1 MPDIKDLN
9 IKIFADGAVKSE
21 MLDMYDKPYIKGFTT
36 NPSLMRRV
44 GIDDYELFATSL
56 IKMIPDRPIS
66 FEVVSNNFD
75 TMYRQALKIASWGQN
90 VFVKILVMNTDGEPL
105 YTLIKMLSQN
115 CGVKVNVTAVMTLD
129 QVIEVIK
136 AVEGGVSSYISVF
149 AGRIA
154 DTGVDPLPLIS
165 AALDVVRP
173 VKTTELV
180 WASTREVLN
189 IFQADAIGCH
199 IITVPPN
206 ILKKLPLA
214 GKDLE
219 KYSLETV
226 QGFFNDALNAGLRI
240 RTIGG

>member
-1 MPDIKDLN
+1 MPSIKDLTV
-9 IKIFADGAVKSE
+9 KIFADGAVKSE
-21 MLDMYDKPYIKGFTT
+21 MMDMYDNPYIKGFTT
-36 NPSLMRRV
+36 NPSLMRKA
-44 GIDDYELFATSL
+44 GINDYELFATNL

-66 FEVVSNNFD
+66 FEVVSDVYD
-75 TMYRQALKIASWGQN
+75 TMYRQAFVMSSWGEN
-90 VFVKILVMNTDGEPL
+90 VFVKIPVMNTRGENS
-105 YTLIKMLSQN
+105 YCLIKELSQS
-115 CGVKVNVTAVMTLD
+115 GIKVNVTAVMTLE
-129 QVIEVIK
+129 QVIKVAR

-165 AALDVVRP
+165 AALDIVRP

-226 QGFFNDALNAGLRI
+226 QGFFNDALNTGLRI
-240 RTIGG
+240 RTREG

>member
-1 MPDIKDLN
+1 MPSIKDLTV
-9 IKIFADGAVKSE
+9 KIFADGAVKSE
-21 MLDMYDKPYIKGFTT
+21 MMDMYDNPYIKGFTT
-36 NPSLMRRV
+36 NPSLMRKA
-44 GIDDYELFATSL
+44 GINDYELFATNL

-66 FEVVSNNFD
+66 FEVVSDVYD
-75 TMYRQALKIASWGQN
+75 TMYRQAFVMSSWGEN
-90 VFVKILVMNTDGEPL
+90 VFVKIPVMNTRGENS
-105 YTLIKMLSQN
+105 YCLIKELSQS
-115 CGVKVNVTAVMTLD
+115 GIKVYVTAVMTLE
-129 QVIEVIK
+129 QVIKVAR

-226 QGFFNDALNAGLRI
+226 QGFFNDALNTGLRI
-240 RTIGG
+240 RTREG

>member
-1 MPDIKDLN
+1 MPSIKDLTV
-9 IKIFADGAVKSE
+9 KIFADGAVKSE
-21 MLDMYDKPYIKGFTT
+21 MMDMYDNPYIKGFTT
-36 NPSLMRRV
+36 NPSLMRKA
-44 GIDDYELFATSL
+44 GINDYELFATNL

-66 FEVVSNNFD
+66 FEVVSDVYD
-75 TMYRQALKIASWGQN
+75 TMYRQAFVMSSWGEN
-90 VFVKILVMNTDGEPL
+90 VFVKIPVMNTRGENS
-105 YTLIKMLSQN
+105 YCLIKELSQS
-115 CGVKVNVTAVMTLD
+115 GIKVNVTAVMTLE
-129 QVIEVIK
+129 QVIKVAR

-154 DTGVDPLPLIS
+154 DTGVDPLPLTS
-165 AALDVVRP
+165 AALDIVRP

-226 QGFFNDALNAGLRI
+226 QGFFNDALNTGLRI
-240 RTIGG
+240 RTREG

>member
-1 MPDIKDLN
+1 MPSIKDLTV
-9 IKIFADGAVKSE
+9 KIFADGAVKSE
-21 MLDMYDKPYIKGFTT
+21 MMDMYDNPYIKGFTT
-36 NPSLMRRV
+36 NPSLMRKA
-44 GIDDYELFATSL
+44 GINDYELFATNL

-66 FEVVSNNFD
+66 FEVVSDVYD
-75 TMYRQALKIASWGQN
+75 TMYRQAFVMSSWGEN
-90 VFVKILVMNTDGEPL
+90 VFVKIPVMNTRGENS
-105 YTLIKMLSQN
+105 YCLIKELSQS
-115 CGVKVNVTAVMTLD
+115 GIKVNVTAVMTLE
-129 QVIEVIK
+129 QVIKVAR

-165 AALDVVRP
+165 AALDIVRP

-206 ILKKLPLA
+206 ILKKLPLV

-226 QGFFNDALNAGLRI
+226 QGFFNDALNTGLRI
-240 RTIGG
+240 RTREG